1 LNRRPPRPERG
12 GPCLRPRADTVGQ
25 DRIALCREDEIPGN
39 SLFLT
44 DVAGPRYHHSRNLTA
59 RCDRL
64 PNQRR
69 QVSRDRYMG
78 RAARVG
84 AGLHDHGTNQFAQGL
99 HDFGVLNAARQRVTE
114 ALDAC
119 AVARCRRGVQRNFF
133 AFCSE
138 QGEAGFRFVSASARR
153 GDAVRGLRPGRLK
166 LTRHY
171 DGGAGAFQLGQL
183 AASSHLQ
190 L

>member
-1 LNRRPPRPERG
+1 MVIGKARLTLRLNFVSVGETVGMVIRLSAKYWSEWQDLNLRPPRPERG

-99 HDFGVLNAARQRVTE
+99 HDFGVLM
-114 ALDAC
+114 
-119 AVARCRRGVQRNFF
+119 RRGN
-133 AFCSE
+133 
-138 QGEAGFRFVSASARR
+138 VSPRPSML
-153 GDAVRGLRPGRLK
+153 VR
-166 LTRHY
+166 
-171 DGGAGAFQLGQL
+171 
-183 AASSHLQ
+183 
-190 L
+190 